1 MKVVTL
7 FRLCTGRIV
16 ITWVKLL
23 FFSPAS

>member
-7 FRLCTGRIV
+7 FRLRTGRIV
-16 ITWVKLL
+16 ITWLKVL